1 MLFNFVMISGSTH
14 SFSPTGKP
22 PETKLPPLSKR
33 ERERERERCNHEFLL
48 FNVLPSFLLSFL
60 ARRNT
65 LGHFP
70 DKDKRPFSL
79 SGRSYDDTT
88 EPAQRPRY
96 PETKAD
102 IERALKGGG
111 KYPVFPPAYLP
122 ESGWATRF
130 DFGLIG

>member
-1 MLFNFVMISGSTH
+1 M
-14 SFSPTGKP
+14 
-22 PETKLPPLSKR
+22 
-33 ERERERERCNHEFLL
+33 EFLL
-48 FNVLPSFLLSFL
+48 FYILPLLSSL

-111 KYPVFPPAYLP
+111 KYYYN
-122 ESGWATRF
+122 SY
-130 DFGLIG
+130 

>member
-1 MLFNFVMISGSTH
+1 MNFFYLM
-14 SFSPTGKP
+14 FSPP
-22 PETKLPPLSKR
+22 FS
-33 ERERERERCNHEFLL
+33 
-48 FNVLPSFLLSFL
+48 L

-111 KYPVFPPAYLP
+111 KYYYNYDMITRTIESDAQNFIISIWGGGGCPWDPTLEWFPWYA
-122 ESGWATRF
+122 
-130 DFGLIG
+130 